1 MNCPN
6 LLLFLGPVLSGL
18 SNIGGSLGCQLAG
31 LGTGLWANV
40 AGIGTAFWMLPLVA
54 LWLFASVW
62 LFSRRARALQAAG
75 GI

>member
-1 MNCPN
+1 MPATARYCRVYRI
-6 LLLFLGPVLSGL
+6 LVVRLVVSW
-18 SNIGGSLGCQLAG
+18 QALAP
-31 LGTGLWANV
+31 GLWANV